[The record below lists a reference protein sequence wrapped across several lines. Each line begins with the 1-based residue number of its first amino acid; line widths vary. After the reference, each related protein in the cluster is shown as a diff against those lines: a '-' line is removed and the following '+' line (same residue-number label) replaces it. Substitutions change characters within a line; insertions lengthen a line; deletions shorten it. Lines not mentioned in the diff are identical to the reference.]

1 MDRERTKHTKRF
13 VFLCG
18 GPKFQLEAGYSKA
31 AVNIKTHYATLG
43 EIFDRHDEYLTATNL
58 TNKNSD
64 KTITLRCPQTESS
77 RISGSDIIKPTYSMN
92 YLENFLRMPLS
103 LFELADRIRD
113 IPSPRKRLFQLVV
126 TISGLTP
133 NTVKMILS
141 PSSSGIY
148 PSENICEKIAA
159 FMKMDVKRL
168 FPADRQQR
176 GSIVDIYSHLPKK
189 NIEYLRFVNLLCEAS
204 HSRRKTVKKWLK
216 ARRVP
221 RSSARYAIAQVIGVS
236 ITQLFPLSEENQ
248 NTPV

>member
-1 MDRERTKHTKRF
+1 MSEKSLYPRSF
-13 VFLCG
+13 VRDCG
-18 GPKFQLEAGYSKA
+18 GPKFQHEAGHFRE
-31 AVNIKTHYATLG
+31 AVDTTTHLVTFG
-43 EIFDRHDEYLTATNL
+43 DIPERHDEYPTATSL
-58 TNKNSD
+58 TNRNSD

-77 RISGSDIIKPTYSMN
+77 RISGSDINKPTRSMN

-113 IPSPRKRLFQLVV
+113 IPSPRKRLFQLIV

-148 PSENICEKIAA
+148 PSEHIRERIAA
-159 FMKMDVKRL
+159 FMKMDVNRL
-168 FPADRQQR
+168 FPANRQQR
-176 GSIVDIYSHLPKK
+176 GSIVDIYLHLPKK

-204 HSRRKTVKKWLK
+204 HSHRKTVKKWLK
-216 ARRVP
+216 VRNVP
-221 RSSARYAIAQVIGVS
+221 RSSVRYKIAEFIGVS
-236 ITQLFPLSEENQ
+236 ISQLFPLSEGNQ

>member
-1 MDRERTKHTKRF
+1 MSEKSLYPMSF
-13 VFLCG
+13 VSDCG
-18 GPKFQLEAGYSKA
+18 GPKFLHEAGHFRET
-31 AVNIKTHYATLG
+31 VDTTTHLVTFG
-43 EIFDRHDEYLTATNL
+43 DIPERHDEYPTATSL
-58 TNKNSD
+58 TNRNSD

-148 PSENICEKIAA
+148 PSEHICERIAA
-159 FMKMDVKRL
+159 FMKMDVNRL
-168 FPADRQQR
+168 FPTDRQQR
-176 GSIVDIYSHLPKK
+176 GSIVDIYLHLPKK
-189 NIEYLRFVNLLCEAS
+189 NTEYLRFVNLLCEAS

-216 ARRVP
+216 ARNVP
-221 RSSARYAIAQVIGVS
+221 RSSARSAIAQVIGVS
-236 ITQLFPLSEENQ
+236 ISQLFPLSEGNQ

>member
-1 MDRERTKHTKRF
+1 MGSERTKHTERF
-13 VFLCG
+13 VFLTG
-18 GPKFQLEAGYSKA
+18 GPKFQHEAGHFRE
-31 AVNIKTHYATLG
+31 VVDTTNHCVTFGDIH
-43 EIFDRHDEYLTATNL
+43 ERHNEYPTATSL
-58 TNKNSD
+58 TNRNSD
-64 KTITLRCPQTESS
+64 KTTTLRCPQTESS

-92 YLENFLRMPLS
+92 YLENFLGMSLS
-103 LFELADRIRD
+103 LFELADEIRN

-126 TISGLTP
+126 MISGLAP

-148 PSENICEKIAA
+148 PSGHICERIAA
-159 FMKMDVKRL
+159 FMKMDINRL
-168 FPADRQQR
+168 FPANRQQS

-189 NIEYLRFVNLLCEAS
+189 NIEYHRFVNLLCEAS

-221 RSSARYAIAQVIGVS
+221 KSSARYAIARVIGVS
-236 ITQLFPLSEENQ
+236 ISQLFPRSEENL

>member
-1 MDRERTKHTKRF
+1 MSEKSLYPRSF
-13 VFLCG
+13 VRDCG
-18 GPKFQLEAGYSKA
+18 GPKFQHEAGHFRE
-31 AVNIKTHYATLG
+31 AVDTTTHLVTFG
-43 EIFDRHDEYLTATNL
+43 DIHERHDEYSTATSL
-58 TNKNSD
+58 TNRNSD

-77 RISGSDIIKPTYSMN
+77 RISGSDINKPTYSMD

-148 PSENICEKIAA
+148 PSEHIRERIAA
-159 FMKMDVKRL
+159 LMKMDINRL
-168 FPADRQQR
+168 FPANRQQR
-176 GSIVDIYSHLPKK
+176 GSIVDIYLHLPKK

-204 HSRRKTVKKWLK
+204 HSHRKTVKKWLK
-216 ARRVP
+216 VRNVP
-221 RSSARYAIAQVIGVS
+221 RSSARYKIAEVIGVS
-236 ITQLFPLSEENQ
+236 ISQLFPLSEGNQ
-248 NTPV
+248 NTPI

>member
-1 MDRERTKHTKRF
+1 MSKKSLYPRSF
-13 VFLCG
+13 VRDCG
-18 GPKFQLEAGYSKA
+18 GPKFQHEAGHFRE
-31 AVNIKTHYATLG
+31 AVDTTTHLVTFG
-43 EIFDRHDEYLTATNL
+43 DIHERHDEYPTATSL
-58 TNKNSD
+58 TNRNSD

-148 PSENICEKIAA
+148 PSEHIRERIAA
-159 FMKMDVKRL
+159 FMKMDVNRL
-168 FPADRQQR
+168 FPANRQQR
-176 GSIVDIYSHLPKK
+176 GSIVDIYLHLPKK

-204 HSRRKTVKKWLK
+204 HSHRKTVKKWLK
-216 ARRVP
+216 VRNVP
-221 RSSARYAIAQVIGVS
+221 RSSARYKIAEFIGVS
-236 ITQLFPLSEENQ
+236 ISQLFPLSEGNQ

>member
-1 MDRERTKHTKRF
+1 MSEKSLYPRSF
-13 VFLCG
+13 VRNCG
-18 GPKFQLEAGYSKA
+18 GPKFQHEAGHFRE
-31 AVNIKTHYATLG
+31 AVDTTTHLVTFG
-43 EIFDRHDEYLTATNL
+43 DIHERHDEYPTATSL
-58 TNKNSD
+58 TNRNSD

-113 IPSPRKRLFQLVV
+113 IPSPRKRLFQLIV

-148 PSENICEKIAA
+148 PSEHIRVRIAA
-159 FMKMDVKRL
+159 FMQMDDNRL
-168 FPADRQQR
+168 FPANRQQR
-176 GSIVDIYSHLPKK
+176 GSIVDIYLHLPKK

-204 HSRRKTVKKWLK
+204 HSHRKTVKKWLK
-216 ARRVP
+216 VRNVP
-221 RSSARYAIAQVIGVS
+221 RSSVRYKIAEFIGVS
-236 ITQLFPLSEENQ
+236 ISQLFPLSEGNQ